1 MSTKRLSNIFAGLAF
16 IVFLLLLGT
25 VGAAEFD
32 DITLRTFVIRAVIEI
47 AVFAIFVG
55 LSEKL
60 GSEV

>member
-1 MSTKRLSNIFAGLAF
+1 MSSKKLSTVFAGLAMLTLF
-16 IVFLLLLGT
+16 LLLGT
-25 VGAAEFD
+25 VGAAEVD
-32 DITLRTFVIRAVIEI
+32 DITLRSFIARASIEI